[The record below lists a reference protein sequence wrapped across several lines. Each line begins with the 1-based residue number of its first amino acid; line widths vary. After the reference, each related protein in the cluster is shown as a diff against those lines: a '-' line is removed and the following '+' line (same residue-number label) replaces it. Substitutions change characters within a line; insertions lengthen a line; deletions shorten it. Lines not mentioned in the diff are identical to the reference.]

1 MKKILIMSSLVF
13 VAGSIAHAMP
23 SPDYDIEKRCAAMGE
38 RMSSYTAEATCRE
51 AETKA
56 KEELKYM
63 DDPNDVRIMKKCNR
77 MGGRQGSYVTFK
89 MCVQQELSA
98 KKKLEK

>member
-1 MKKILIMSSLVF
+1 
-13 VAGSIAHAMP
+13 
-23 SPDYDIEKRCAAMGE
+23 
-38 RMSSYTAEATCRE
+38 
-51 AETKA
+51 
-56 KEELKYM
+56 M